1 MRKAPE
7 LFRVEPE
14 VFRIGVD
21 KVTERRENVPG
32 LPEMFREVP
41 EGSRGL
47 MEVYGGLGNSLGRGN
62 RV

>member
-21 KVTERRENVPG
+21 KVTEHRENVPG

-41 EGSRGL
+41 GGSRGL
-47 MEVYGGLGNSLGRGN
+47 MEVSGGLGNSPGRGN